1 MRRPRG
7 GDEEKKGGSKEQ
19 GVKSSDTIERG
30 HGKEKDT
37 EMKEGDEA
45 RNKEERYTGER
56 RRWYKRGVERG
67 E

>member
-45 RNKEERYTGER
+45 G
-56 RRWYKRGVERG
+56 KRDTQGRG
-67 E
+67 EGGTKGV